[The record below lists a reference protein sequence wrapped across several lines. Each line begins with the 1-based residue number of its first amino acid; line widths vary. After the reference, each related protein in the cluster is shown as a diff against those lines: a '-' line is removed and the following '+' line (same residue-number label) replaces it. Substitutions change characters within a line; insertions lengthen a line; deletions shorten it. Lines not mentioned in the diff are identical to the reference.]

1 MFCLKTALLNIKRR
15 KQKSILVVLI
25 SLLIA
30 SFAFVYV
37 GGVQTNE
44 HQLAALPQAIPV
56 TARIENLDGSEI
68 AGLEISGK
76 TVDAINDSGYVKD
89 LYYSVQI
96 RANFSSIPDES
107 EKAKEIELRAVND
120 INAIP
125 NYQDLNIELD
135 GSVTLDFLRG
145 NEAKCI
151 ADYDWLQ
158 RNDLS
163 VGDTIELNLY
173 CLKYEPKDYAFRCAP
188 LGTYSLLIAGSMTS
202 SAEVAGSLLC
212 PAAWVKEKH
221 RTAGETFLTDS
232 AMFTVADPLHLDEFK
247 AAMKKLYLM
256 PINPVAENARVYGNA
271 LSVQDEIFIKT
282 ATRIMSTLSVL
293 YTFAAVIIVVV
304 ALTGYALA
312 YLFMQTRRIE
322 VVLMRSLGTTRR
334 ECMFVMFYEYAA
346 LGLFGSLL
354 GMLGSAIIAGSA
366 GAIQIL
372 AFLVFLVSFA
382 GGIAGAASRLCRQN
396 IMSGFIK
403 AEA

>member
-1 MFCLKTALLNIKRR
+1 MFCLKTALLNIKRH
-15 KQKSILVVLI
+15 KQKSMLVVLI

-37 GGVQTNE
+37 SGIQTSE
-44 HQLAALPQAIPV
+44 QQLAALPQAIPV
-56 TARIENLDGSEI
+56 TARIENLDGSKI

-76 TVDAINDSGYVKD
+76 TLDAINDSGYVKD

-96 RANFSSIPDES
+96 RANFSSVPNEN

-125 NYQDLNIELD
+125 NYQDLSIKLD
-135 GSVTLDFLRG
+135 GSVTPDFLRG

-151 ADYDWLQ
+151 ADDYWLQ

-163 VGDTIELNLY
+163 VGDGIELNLY
-173 CLKYEPKDYAFRCAP
+173 CLKYEPNDYSFRCVP
-188 LGTYSLLIAGSMTS
+188 LGTSSLLIVGSMTS
-202 SAEVAGSLLC
+202 SVEVPVSLLC
-212 PAAWVKEKH
+212 PAAWAREKH
-221 RTAGETFLTDS
+221 TAADVTFLADS
-232 AMFTVADPLHLDEFK
+232 AMFTVADSLHLDEFK

-256 PINPVAENARVYGNA
+256 PINPVAENAQVFGSA

-293 YTFAAVIIVVV
+293 YTFAAVIVVVV

-334 ECMFVMFYEYAA
+334 ECMLVMFYEYAA
-346 LGLFGSLL
+346 LGFFGSLL
-354 GMLGSAIIAGSA
+354 GMLGCAFIAGSA

-372 AFLVFLVSFA
+372 AFLVFLASFA